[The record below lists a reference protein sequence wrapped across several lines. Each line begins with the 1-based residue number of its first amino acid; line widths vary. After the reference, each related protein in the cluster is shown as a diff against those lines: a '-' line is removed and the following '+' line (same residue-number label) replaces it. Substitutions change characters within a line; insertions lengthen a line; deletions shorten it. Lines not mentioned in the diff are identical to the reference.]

1 MRHEFC
7 TNGYENQKWSINRM
21 TIRIRQEPKMAEA
34 TWTVKEGRRGRA
46 GRAEGTLKSGPTI
59 KRANYPPSHKCTP
72 SNIFF
77 LRSLREHSKRTRALA
92 YASCIS
98 RRRARIM
105 PRKSPRM
112 HIIYTDRDH
121 ASSRLARPEGNAGKG
136 RRKGKRGDK
145 GKLIK
150 LRVPHDVAFTRPNL
164 PRKHI
169 CSGKVPADPRAPR
182 ASALFVAARI
192 F

>member
-1 MRHEFC
+1 MRREFC
-7 TNGYENQKWSINRM
+7 TNGYRNQKGSINRITM
-21 TIRIRQEPKMAEA
+21 RVRHEPKMAGA
-34 TWTVKEGRRGRA
+34 TRTVKEGRR
-46 GRAEGTLKSGPTI
+46 GRAEGTLKSGPAI

-112 HIIYTDRDH
+112 HIIYGSGSCIES
-121 ASSRLARPEGNAGKG
+121 A
-136 RRKGKRGDK
+136 RRKRRRETARGDK
-145 GKLIK
+145 GRLIK

-169 CSGKVPADPRAPR
+169 CSGKVPTDLQPPRAPV
-182 ASALFVAARI
+182 LFVAARI

>member
-1 MRHEFC
+1 M
-7 TNGYENQKWSINRM
+7 
-21 TIRIRQEPKMAEA
+21 
-34 TWTVKEGRRGRA
+34 
-46 GRAEGTLKSGPTI
+46 KSGPAI
-59 KRANYPPSHKCTP
+59 KRANYPPSHKCTL

-112 HIIYTDRDH
+112 HIIYG
-121 ASSRLARPEGNAGKG
+121 SGSCIESARGPRETRARETGGRGGDEG
-136 RRKGKRGDK
+136 R
-145 GKLIK
+145 LIK

-169 CSGKVPADPRAPR
+169 CSEKVSADLQAPRAPP
-182 ASALFVAARI
+182 ARSLLPLAFSKSDGFPSKSI
-192 F
+192 HIVD

>member
-1 MRHEFC
+1 MRVRH
-7 TNGYENQKWSINRM
+7 
-21 TIRIRQEPKMAEA
+21 EPKMAEA
-34 TWTVKEGRRGRA
+34 TRTVKEGRRGRA
-46 GRAEGTLKSGPTI
+46 ERAGGTLKSGPTI

-112 HIIYTDRDH
+112 HIIYG
-121 ASSRLARPEGNAGKG
+121 SGSCIESARAGRGKRGKG
-136 RRKGKRGDK
+136 TPRGDK

-150 LRVPHDVAFTRPNL
+150 LRVPHDLAFTRPNL

-169 CSGKVPADPRAPR
+169 CSGKVPTDPRAPR

>member
-1 MRHEFC
+1 MRVRH
-7 TNGYENQKWSINRM
+7 
-21 TIRIRQEPKMAEA
+21 EPKMAEA
-34 TWTVKEGRRGRA
+34 TRTVKEGRQGWKGGQGGCR
-46 GRAEGTLKSGPTI
+46 GTLKSGPAI

-112 HIIYTDRDH
+112 HIIYG
-121 ASSRLARPEGNAGKG
+121 SGSCIESARGPRETREGDGERGQGG
-136 RRKGKRGDK
+136 R
-145 GKLIK
+145 LIK

-169 CSGKVPADPRAPR
+169 CSGKVPADPQAPC
-182 ASALFVAARI
+182 APALFVAARI